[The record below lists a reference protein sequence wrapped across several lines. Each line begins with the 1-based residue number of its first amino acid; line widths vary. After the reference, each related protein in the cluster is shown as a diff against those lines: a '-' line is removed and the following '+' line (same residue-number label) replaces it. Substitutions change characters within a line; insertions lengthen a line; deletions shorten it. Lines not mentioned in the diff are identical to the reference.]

1 METKLKIGYLP
12 LTKQNW
18 TNATLEKA
26 RADALA
32 YLKTLPGVEVVG
44 GEKMIETEAEALE
57 VLKDFEAQRPDLLV
71 SHFMTFALGVVPP
84 LFAQRLGVPVVLWS
98 MPEPSWSAGGRLERN
113 SFCATNM
120 NSHHLWKLHI
130 PYFWVYADAGTPEA
144 SAQLDR
150 VVRTAKAMK
159 MLKTLRIGV
168 IGGRVPGFYT
178 SCVNELV
185 FRRLIGPELKYI
197 TEHEVLETA
206 RAMPK
211 DEIEKYKKI
220 ILEDADVDPADAP
233 KDGQLE
239 KSAALFAAVDKMRE
253 KFFVDT
259 FTFRCWPEVIA
270 DELYG
275 ITACSTLGHLTAH
288 GITTACEGDVYG
300 ATLMRIGEILSGEKP
315 LFCDIIKLD
324 GDYGVA
330 WHCGAAPCQL
340 CREGF
345 RPQLRCSSTVA
356 GGHVKGVVCEFPLKP
371 GRVTLA
377 RLGETRDSSKYRM
390 LVFTGTGIDT
400 DLCVR
405 GNPLKIKFDAGCD
418 KVKDEILNGGWEH
431 HWAMMYGDHTEAL
444 RDFCRNMEIELTVVK

>member
-57 VLKDFEAQRPDLLV
+57 VLKDFELQRPDLLV
-71 SHFMTFALGVVPP
+71 THFMTFTLGVVPP

-233 KDGQLE
+233 KTYADYVTFV
-239 KSAALFAAVDKMRE
+239 KAASPIGKATVPWQDFVADTNPADSNDVLRALITIGAGNLPKVSWEPDRSDKGGAVVRS
-253 KFFVDT
+253 
-259 FTFRCWPEVIA
+259 
-270 DELYG
+270 Y
-275 ITACSTLGHLTAH
+275 TLR
-288 GITTACEGDVYG
+288 G
-300 ATLMRIGEILSGEKP
+300 ANDLATDPKNWDS
-315 LFCDIIKLD
+315 IKVD
-324 GDYGVA
+324 GDEDAKSEEFRRSHNFFRVEVA
-330 WHCGAAPCQL
+330 LP
-340 CREGF
+340 
-345 RPQLRCSSTVA
+345 
-356 GGHVKGVVCEFPLKP
+356 
-371 GRVTLA
+371 
-377 RLGETRDSSKYRM
+377 
-390 LVFTGTGIDT
+390 
-400 DLCVR
+400 
-405 GNPLKIKFDAGCD
+405 
-418 KVKDEILNGGWEH
+418 
-431 HWAMMYGDHTEAL
+431 
-444 RDFCRNMEIELTVVK
+444 